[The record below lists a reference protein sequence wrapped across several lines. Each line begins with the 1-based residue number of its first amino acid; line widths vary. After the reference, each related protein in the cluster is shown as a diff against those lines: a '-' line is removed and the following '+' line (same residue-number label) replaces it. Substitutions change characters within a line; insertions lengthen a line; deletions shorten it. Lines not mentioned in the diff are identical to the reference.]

1 MSNDSLRTAGIL
13 LIIFPTVVF
22 GGASLLWHW
31 ITRQTPYY
39 QHPLRRDLWRAGHAH
54 AGVLLI
60 LSLVAL
66 VLVDDADLADS
77 WKQVVRTAFP
87 LAALL
92 LPIAYF
98 LSIVR
103 TDAQRPNRIVNLAY
117 LGAISL
123 VIGMIT
129 LGVGLLRA
137 A

>member
-39 QHPLRRDLWRAGHAH
+39 QHALRRDLWRAGHAH

-60 LSLVAL
+60 LSLVSL
-66 VLVDDADLADS
+66 MLVDDADLADG

-117 LGAISL
+117 VGAISL

>member
-1 MSNDSLRTAGIL
+1 
-13 LIIFPTVVF
+13 V
-22 GGASLLWHW
+22 
-31 ITRQTPYY
+31 
-39 QHPLRRDLWRAGHAH
+39 
-54 AGVLLI
+54 
-60 LSLVAL
+60 VAL